1 MGSACTARRLKFK
14 INNLELVLVL
24 FRAGVEDQP
33 DEGLGEGVEPSTGR
47 HTGDDLR
54 PGVEE
59 DGDDDVAAVGLHR
72 EDVEQ
77 KLTSSDFVA

>member
-1 MGSACTARRLKFK
+1 MGVKKKK
-14 INNLELVLVL
+14 INNLMFVLVL
-24 FRAGVEDQP
+24 FGAGVEDQP
-33 DEGLGEGVEPSTGR
+33 DEGVGQGVELSIGTQ
-47 HTGDDLR
+47 TVEELR
-54 PGVEE
+54 PDVEE